1 MNKTLSN
8 YTLMLCMTVKTANFR
23 NKKKKKIQKEN
34 AGWFLGKLAAV
45 WHCSK
50 VTRVF
55 SQLAISLL
63 NRRLQTQ
70 CYPLLLFKTSTT
82 IEKSRRPYI

>member
-8 YTLMLCMTVKTANFR
+8 YTLMLRTTMTVKTANFSS
-23 NKKKKKIQKEN
+23 KKKKILKEN

-55 SQLAISLL
+55 SLA
-63 NRRLQTQ
+63 
-70 CYPLLLFKTSTT
+70 LFKSNM
-82 IEKSRRPYI
+82 SF